1 MSRHDSF
8 SADPVLRLA
17 QRRARAKMGFFIHL
31 AVFVLVNALLVT
43 IDLLALRRHGM
54 SIFPAMGWGLGLAI
68 HGIVTL
74 VALRGQGLR
83 DRMVASEVQRL
94 RERG

>member
-1 MSRHDSF
+1 MDDI
-8 SADPVLRLA
+8 AL
-17 QRRARAKMGFFIHL
+17 QRRARKRVGMKMGFATHLLVYTLVNGGL
-31 AVFVLVNALLVT
+31 AVLSLSQGRQWHWGPLL
-43 IDLLALRRHGM
+43 
-54 SIFPAMGWGLGLAI
+54 GWGLGLAI

-74 VALRGQGLR
+74 VALRGEGLR

>member
-1 MSRHDSF
+1 MD
-8 SADPVLRLA
+8 DLEL
-17 QRRARAKMGFFIHL
+17 QRRARKRVALKMGFATHL
-31 AVFVLVNALLVT
+31 LVYVLVNTGLAVLSLSQGRQWHWGSLL
-43 IDLLALRRHGM
+43 
-54 SIFPAMGWGLGLAI
+54 GWGVGLAV

-83 DRMVASEVQRL
+83 DRMVDREVQRL

>member
-1 MSRHDSF
+1 MTDTELHK
-8 SADPVLRLA
+8 LA
-17 QRRARAKMGFFIHL
+17 KKRVAMKMAFGIHL
-31 AVFVLVNALLVT
+31 LVYTLVNAG
-43 IDLLALRRHGM
+43 LAVASLSQGRQWHWG
-54 SIFPAMGWGLGLAI
+54 PLMGWGLGLAI

-74 VALRGQGLR
+74 VALRGEGLR

>member
-1 MSRHDSF
+1 MDDI
-8 SADPVLRLA
+8 AL
-17 QRRARAKMGFFIHL
+17 QRRARKRVAMKMGFATHL
-31 AVFVLVNALLVT
+31 LVYTLVNAGLAALSLSQGRQWHWGPLL
-43 IDLLALRRHGM
+43 
-54 SIFPAMGWGLGLAI
+54 GWGLGLAI

-74 VALRGQGLR
+74 VALRGEGLR

>member
-1 MSRHDSF
+1 MD
-8 SADPVLRLA
+8 DNELE
-17 QRRARAKMGFFIHL
+17 QRARKRVGMKMAFATHL
-31 AVFVLVNALLVT
+31 LVYTLVNAGL
-43 IDLLALRRHGM
+43 LLASLAGGRGW
-54 SIFPAMGWGLGLAI
+54 FWAPLLGWGLGLAI

-83 DRMVASEVQRL
+83 DRMVAREVQRL

>member
-1 MSRHDSF
+1 MD
-8 SADPVLRLA
+8 DNELE
-17 QRRARAKMGFFIHL
+17 QRARKRVGMKMAFATHL
-31 AVFVLVNALLVT
+31 LVYTLVNAGLAVASLSQGRQWHWGPLL
-43 IDLLALRRHGM
+43 
-54 SIFPAMGWGLGLAI
+54 GWGLGLAI

-83 DRMVASEVQRL
+83 DRMVAREVQRL